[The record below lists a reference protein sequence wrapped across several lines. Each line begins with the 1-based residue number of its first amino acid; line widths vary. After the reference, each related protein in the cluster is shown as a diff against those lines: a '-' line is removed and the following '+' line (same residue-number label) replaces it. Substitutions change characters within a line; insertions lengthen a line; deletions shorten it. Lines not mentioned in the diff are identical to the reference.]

1 MTTRRPPADGPGS
14 PGLPWHVS
22 DALARRYA
30 DGSAAETDA
39 WSLEKHVEAC
49 AGCAGRVS
57 AAVRAGTAGPVLAS
71 VRAELLAS
79 FGPGRAPAGAR
90 AAHPGSSELRTP
102 PATTR
107 LGHRFA
113 RGASGGSGASG
124 ASGGSGDS
132 AASGTSSPSGMPSSS
147 GTSGTSAAF
156 TASGA
161 PSASGTSG
169 TSGTPSGPGAS
180 GAPSGPG
187 ASGTTGPYGTPGVP
201 AASAAS
207 GRRRSTV
214 AALLGRRPE
223 PAVSAGHR
231 PSPGARSSPAAA
243 VPRTPTPLGRWA
255 RLWWAVGPALRGSWL
270 VAVLLVVG
278 GAFGLAHGAGV
289 QEARGLLLALSPV
302 LPLAGVAV
310 SYGRHADPMYEITT
324 ATPSGGL
331 RLLLTRTAAVL
342 AVCVPL
348 LTAGGA
354 LLPPVAG
361 FPGAAAWLLPGLAL
375 TLATL
380 ALGSFVGCRAA
391 AATLGGG
398 WLLAV
403 TGPLLGPAD
412 TAASATTLAPYFSG
426 PAAQGGW
433 AAAAVACAALLAL
446 RRRSFDHLESR

>member
-1 MTTRRPPADGPGS
+1 MTTSRPRADG

-39 WSLEKHVEAC
+39 WSLEKHVESC
-49 AGCAGRVS
+49 GDCAGRVS

-79 FGPGRAPAGAR
+79 LGPGRAKEGAR
-90 AAHPGSSELRTP
+90 SPRPG
-102 PATTR
+102 
-107 LGHRFA
+107 
-113 RGASGGSGASG
+113 
-124 ASGGSGDS
+124 
-132 AASGTSSPSGMPSSS
+132 
-147 GTSGTSAAF
+147 
-156 TASGA
+156 TASG
-161 PSASGTSG
+161 PR
-169 TSGTPSGPGAS
+169 PVP
-180 GAPSGPG
+180 
-187 ASGTTGPYGTPGVP
+187 VP
-201 AASAAS
+201 APTASPEPRPAPAHP
-207 GRRRSTV
+207 RRRF
-214 AALLGRRPE
+214 AAAVSPGRRP
-223 PAVSAGHR
+223 G
-231 PSPGARSSPAAA
+231 PAAH
-243 VPRTPTPLGRWA
+243 TPTPLGRWA
-255 RLWWAVGPALRGSWL
+255 RLWWAVGPALRGSWV

-278 GAFGLAHGAGV
+278 GAYGLAHGAGV
-289 QEARGLLLALSPV
+289 QGARSLLLALSPV

-310 SYGRHADPMYEITT
+310 SYGRHADPMHEIT
-324 ATPSGGL
+324 ASTPSGGL

-403 TGPLLGPAD
+403 AGPLLGPVD
-412 TAASATTLAPYFSG
+412 TAASATALAPYFSG
-426 PAAQGGW
+426 AAAQGGW
-433 AAAAVACAALLAL
+433 AAAALACAALLAL